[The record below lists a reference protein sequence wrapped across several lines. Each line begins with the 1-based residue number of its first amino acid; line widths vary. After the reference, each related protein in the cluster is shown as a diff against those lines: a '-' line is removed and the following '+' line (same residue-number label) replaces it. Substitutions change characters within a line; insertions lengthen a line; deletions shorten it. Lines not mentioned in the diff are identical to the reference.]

1 MPWAPA
7 HGEEQQQQTGLQG
20 SSIWCVVA
28 RSLARRAGA
37 PSALSAPAK
46 AAAEALLARSEAD
59 PKSLHGWKVEMPNGF
74 WEGEDDGEHWM
85 GSIYRVGR
93 VRGELCCDVRV
104 GTQNNVIAE
113 SNTAT
118 ARA

>member
-1 MPWAPA
+1 MAKSKGTKQA
-7 HGEEQQQQTGLQG
+7 
-20 SSIWCVVA
+20 SKA
-28 RSLARRAGA
+28 A
-37 PSALSAPAK
+37 PSAASPRSRAGELSAQAK
-46 AAAEALLARSEAD
+46 AAAEATLARAEAD
-59 PKSLHGWKVEMPNGF
+59 PKSLHGWKVEVPNGF